1 MRTASSATLMAVLA
15 CLAVPALA
23 DAPQAS
29 PSPKTMGE
37 AAAATQKKKPAK
49 VFTEDD
55 LHNHGRA
62 GSYSEPGAGGTS
74 TPSATPS
81 ASPSPGAAGD
91 KKAGDAAGEKPKTEE
106 EIRADQEKAWRD
118 KLTQAQKDVDT
129 WTAEVSRLQS
139 AMNDNTG
146 PMYGPGRAARADALE
161 NAKRQLAAAQQTV
174 ESLQEEGRRNRF
186 R

>member
-1 MRTASSATLMAVLA
+1 MAVLA
-15 CLAVPALA
+15 CLAAPALA

-49 VFTEDD
+49 VYTEDD

-74 TPSATPS
+74 SAATPS

-91 KKAGDAAGEKPKTEE
+91 KKAGDAGAEKPKTEE
-106 EIRADQEKAWRD
+106 EVRADQEKAWRD

-146 PMYGPGRAARADALE
+146 PMYGPGRAARSDALE